1 MKQRKAVA
9 YIILTLLIV
18 VLSVLIGSLINR
30 KSEEAIKH
38 KADEI
43 INELEAEESAP
54 ESAQKGDSMGS
65 GTESSAQYIFSDN
78 VEGLPDSS
86 SNESIDESIAEFYK
100 NRNRGED
107 YAEERKKSLIE
118 NSLFENYEL
127 EQHKY
132 QLTDQIEGYIKE
144 LYSERPVSAKYY
156 SIDGHDAARI
166 IMEDGKEIK
175 LRIIT
180 VRDGVY
186 DFEEEY

>member
-43 INELEAEESAP
+43 INELEAE

-156 SIDGHDAARI
+156 SIDGHDVARI
-166 IMEDGKEIK
+166 IMENGKEIK

>member
-1 MKQRKAVA
+1 MKQRKVVA

-65 GTESSAQYIFSDN
+65 GTESSGN

-166 IMEDGKEIK
+166 IMENGKEIK